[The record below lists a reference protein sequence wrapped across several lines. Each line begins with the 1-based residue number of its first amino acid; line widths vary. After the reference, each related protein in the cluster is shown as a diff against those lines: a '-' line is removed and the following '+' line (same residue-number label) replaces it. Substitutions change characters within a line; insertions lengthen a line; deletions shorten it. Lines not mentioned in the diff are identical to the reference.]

1 MYRKWHQNDLTFST
15 VYAFSE
21 NFMLPLSHD
30 EVVYGKNSLLNKMP
44 GDEWQKFA
52 NLRILFSYMFTHPGS
67 KLLFMG
73 GEFGQS
79 EEWNFLKSLDW
90 HLLNFDS
97 HKGINLLVQ
106 DLNKVYRSEP
116 ALFDKQFSPEG
127 FDWLDTSDTENCVVY
142 YRRKGLNE
150 EVLVLLNLNPLPK
163 TKYRIGV
170 PKNKTYVEILNSDDS
185 KYWGSGIT
193 NGKLITEAIKAHGFD
208 QSIEISLPPL
218 GAVIL
223 K

>member
-1 MYRKWHQNDLTFST
+1 
-15 VYAFSE
+15 
-21 NFMLPLSHD
+21 
-30 EVVYGKNSLLNKMP
+30 
-44 GDEWQKFA
+44 
-52 NLRILFSYMFTHPGS
+52 
-67 KLLFMG
+67 
-73 GEFGQS
+73 
-79 EEWNFLKSLDW
+79 
-90 HLLNFDS
+90 
-97 HKGINLLVQ
+97 
-106 DLNKVYRSEP
+106 
-116 ALFDKQFSPEG
+116 
-127 FDWLDTSDTENCVVY
+127 
-142 YRRKGLNE
+142 LNE

-193 NGKLITEAIKAHGFD
+193 NEKLTTEAIKAHGFD